1 MHLLEP
7 GDKLKCMKKGQI
19 LEVLT
24 DYDGALDDIPAWCEQ
39 NGQKFI
45 GLEEDEDCYKLYIK
59 KKNKGVWYD
68 CGLYGSRFGNAGKER
83 GA

>member
-1 MHLLEP
+1 MNFVNNHPSDDTLDLVCRMCPMHLLEP
-7 GDKLKCMKKGQI
+7 GDKLRCMEKGQI

-24 DYDGALDDIPAWCEQ
+24 DYDGALADIPAWCEE

-59 KKNKGVWYD
+59 KKK
-68 CGLYGSRFGNAGKER
+68 
-83 GA
+83 